1 MAAEARLVASGL
13 RFPEGPSLLDDG
25 SVAVVEMQ
33 GEALAR
39 VGADG
44 TVSRLGECGGGPNGS
59 VLGSDGAV
67 YVANN
72 GGLSI
77 GPEGLWHAENE
88 FDGRVQR
95 VAADGTVT
103 TVAEDLPGPAPH
115 RPNDICFAPDG
126 RLLVT
131 DSANWENMREMGPG
145 RLLAIAADGAVSV
158 LLELEGMPNGLA
170 FTPDG
175 GTLILAQTMTRK
187 LLALEVRDDGSLGEP
202 TTWAKLPSGMP
213 DGLCLSTDGTLYV
226 CGSIDDSLHVFRD
239 GELVETLA
247 LPANS
252 QPTNCCLNGEGELLV
267 TLAKTGELVA
277 FEVGAEA
284 LPLHRGAITTG
295 AAA

>member
-1 MAAEARLVASGL
+1 MAAEARQVATGL

-25 SVAVVEMQ
+25 AVAVVEMQ

-39 VGADG
+39 VAADG
-44 TVSRLGECGGGPNGS
+44 TVSSLGECGGGPNGS

-77 GPEGLWHAENE
+77 GSEGLWHAERE

-103 TVAEDLPGPAPH
+103 TVAEDLPGEAPH

-131 DSANWENMREMGPG
+131 DSANWENMREMKAG
-145 RLLAIAADGAVSV
+145 RLLAIAADGAVET

-170 FTPDG
+170 FSPDG
-175 GTLILAQTMTRK
+175 GTLYLAQTMTRK
-187 LLALEVRDDGSLGEP
+187 ILALEVRGDGTLGDP
-202 TTWAKLPSGMP
+202 DTWAKLPTGMP
-213 DGLCLSTDGTLYV
+213 DGFCLAADGTLYV

-239 GELVETLA
+239 GELAETLA
-247 LPANS
+247 LPENS
-252 QPTNCCLNGEGELLV
+252 QPTNCCLNGDGELLV

-277 FEVGAEA
+277 FEVGAEM
-284 LPLHRGAITTG
+284 LPLHRGAISTG